1 MASALSNLLKT
12 NYSNVF
18 KNILVLGKKE
28 TPSNLFYEDSITL
41 KANSE
46 NTTKNKILDQSHIS
60 T

>member
-12 NYSNVF
+12 NYSNVS